1 MAQETAGTIGIP
13 VLKNEVLPYLTD
25 YAKRQE
31 RAQLYKQKA
40 EQRAAEL
47 AAKKAAEDAKFVP
60 EFQAGLGSDMWEHVD
75 RAKNEADIQRGL
87 ALAKDQSVPRQ
98 QVSTVSNEI
107 NRAVSQRSNISKQL
121 KESTLKTAEDLRKR
135 GWLSGPEYAY
145 QWAKQQQDYKSPEEF
160 SKAVR
165 SNPDL
170 IDFETI
176 GKKGKEYRVEQYS
189 YRGPKGETRQIAIS
203 PLFEYKMEKDPVI
216 GAEVPVVT
224 GVNGVE
230 AQKLIESDQD
240 MKEAFQVFVKNK
252 GEKYKNQTFVDPG
265 TGSPI
270 MLRPEIAEQKAAEE
284 FMENAFGK
292 YGKVKYGQSFQMPRK
307 GGAGGGASEQFT
319 MSIATPAGMGSH
331 EFEVESL
338 SGSGANIKGVP
349 QSQIGDVGG
358 KDDTV
363 YPYEK
368 EYIHPANKKV
378 RLLQKYN
385 KDTFPDYLEETPDG
399 QYLLKAG
406 FNYANPTKRTL
417 YFADEDIYLGGDK
430 TRPYIRNGVRQNWTR
445 IRKGREIP
453 PATAERLM
461 AEAKQA
467 GRKSGVVKE
476 IGYEITANMY
486 TGEEGD
492 VAKRPTVKMFI
503 PEANAGEIKKHIEM
517 EQQKKRRKR
526 GPETVVDSFQGG
538 EVDLGY

>member
-47 AAKKAAEDAKFVP
+47 AAKKAAEDAKYVP

-98 QVSTVSNEI
+98 QVATASNEI

-121 KESTLKTAEDLRKR
+121 KESTLKTAEDLKKR

-145 QWAKQQQDYKSPEEF
+145 QWARQQQDYKSPEEF

-170 IDFETI
+170 IDFDTI
-176 GKKGKEYRVEQYS
+176 GKKGKEYRLEQYS
-189 YRGPKGETRQIAIS
+189 YRGPQGETRQMAIS

-216 GAEVPVVT
+216 GTEVPVVT

-230 AQKLIESDQD
+230 AQKLIESDPD
-240 MKEAFQVFVKNK
+240 MKEAFEVFVKSK
-252 GEKYKNQTFVDPG
+252 GEKYKNQTFTDPR

-270 MLRPEIAEQKAAEE
+270 MLRAEIAEQKAAED

-307 GGAGGGASEQFT
+307 PSAAPKPEETTQMVEAPITATVYQNVVNPGAKQPT
-319 MSIATPAGMGSH
+319 QRV
-331 EFEVESL
+331 VEANFGVGRNVTL
-338 SGSGANIKGVP
+338 PKNRRVQVGANR
-349 QSQIGDVGG
+349 
-358 KDDTV
+358 
-363 YPYEK
+363 
-368 EYIHPANKKV
+368 KV
-378 RLLQKYN
+378 
-385 KDTFPDYLEETPDG
+385 FV
-399 QYLLKAG
+399 
-406 FNYANPTKRTL
+406 
-417 YFADEDIYLGGDK
+417 LGGDVDK
-430 TRPYIRNGVRQNWTR
+430 AVGAGILKPSGLGDGSYILNYGFDVQTYQKPKAVYRLTKDYDFTQKGGGNIRYKAGTILDVNKVNLLKKVGATDAYKAVQSPIRISPGMFQWSEEVEQYKMPIMRNLDL
-445 IRKGREIP
+445 IISESEIP
-453 PATAERLM
+453 DL
-461 AEAKQA
+461 KQA
-467 GRKSGVVKE
+467 EKGGSK
-476 IGYEITANMY
+476 ITASDESPI
-486 TGEEGD
+486 G
-492 VAKRPTVKMFI
+492 
-503 PEANAGEIKKHIEM
+503 
-517 EQQKKRRKR
+517 
-526 GPETVVDSFQGG
+526 
-538 EVDLGY
+538 L